1 MATERRTSFSNQ
13 LYQERIQ
20 NNDEPHTVWMVER
33 ERGEMG
39 GIPNFKEASPSAPHK
54 MSDKDDN
61 RFMWVKEIERNIAI
75 CGHDRMA

>member
-1 MATERRTSFSNQ
+1 MGNKLSHSAVSRKDT
-13 LYQERIQ
+13 
-20 NNDEPHTVWMVER
+20 NNDEPHTVWLVER

-39 GIPNFKEASPSAPHK
+39 GIPNIKRASPSTPHK

>member
-1 MATERRTSFSNQ
+1 MENKLFHSAVSRKDT
-13 LYQERIQ
+13 

-61 RFMWVKEIERNIAI
+61 RFM
-75 CGHDRMA
+75 

>member
-1 MATERRTSFSNQ
+1 MGNKLSHSAVSRKDT
-13 LYQERIQ
+13 

-39 GIPNFKEASPSAPHK
+39 GIPNIKRASPSTPHK

-61 RFMWVKEIERNIAI
+61 RFYVCQR
-75 CGHDRMA
+75 DREKYRHMRK